1 VIKRRFGYLEPHR
14 GPAPEAAR
22 VLHERGVVVLPDV
35 LSAAEVTELTGDIE
49 RVFREHPRDARPST
63 EKTPAEDLFRYE
75 MLNRSAVCQRA
86 VCHPRVLE
94 VVEPLLGEDCH
105 VIANTAWRN
114 PVGQEGAHGGQMWH
128 IDAGPHVPRPPGTAW
143 PGDVPYPVFAVGT
156 HFLLKDCRLEDGP
169 TGVIPGSHRS
179 GQHPPF
185 DALLDEALSYE
196 GERCVPAL
204 GRAGDVV
211 LFVSDV
217 WHRRMPTLPGEH
229 GRFFL
234 QVHYG
239 RRDIAQR
246 LRPTSEASQLSDEA
260 VARATT
266 ERERTVIGLHAAQ
279 FYDG

>member
-1 VIKRRFGYLEPHR
+1 MIERKFGYLEPHR
-14 GPAPEAAR
+14 GTVPDAAR
-22 VLHERGVVVLPDV
+22 VLDERGVVVLPQV
-35 LSAAEVTELTGDIE
+35 FSAAEVAELATDIE
-49 RVFREHPRDARPST
+49 RVFREHPRDERPST
-63 EKTPAEDLFRYE
+63 DTTPGEDLFRYE

-86 VCHPRVLE
+86 VCHPSVLE
-94 VVEPLLGEDCH
+94 VVEPLLGDDCH

-114 PVGQEGAHGGQMWH
+114 PVGQAGAHGGQMWH

-143 PGDVPYPVFAVGT
+143 PDGVPYPVFAVAT
-156 HFLLKDCRLEDGP
+156 HFLLKDSRLEDGP

-185 DALLDEALSYE
+185 DALLDESLTYDGE
-196 GERCVPAL
+196 GCVPAL
-204 GRAGDVV
+204 GKAGDVV

-217 WHRRMPTLPGEH
+217 WHRRMPTRPGEH
-229 GRFFL
+229 GRLFL

-246 LRPTSEASQLSDEA
+246 LRPTSESNQLSEQA

-266 ERERTVIGLHAAQ
+266 ERERTVIGLHTAQ

>member
-1 VIKRRFGYLEPHR
+1 VILRKFGYLESRR
-14 GPAPEAAR
+14 GEVPEAAR
-22 VLHERGVVVLPDV
+22 ELHERGVVVLPQV
-35 LSAAEVTELTGDIE
+35 LSGAEVTELEADIE
-49 RVFREHPRDARPST
+49 RVFREYPRDARPSSESAAT
-63 EKTPAEDLFRYE
+63 EDLFRYE
-75 MLNRSAVCQRA
+75 MLNRSAVCQRT
-86 VCHPRVLE
+86 VSHPDVLE
-94 VVEPLLGEDCH
+94 VIEPLLGQDCH

-114 PVGQEGAHGGQMWH
+114 PVGQKGSHGGQMWH

-143 PGDVPYPVFAVGT
+143 PDEVPYPVFAVGT
-156 HFLLKDCRLEDGP
+156 HFLLKDSRLEDGP

-185 DALLDEALSYE
+185 DALLDESLTWE
-196 GERCVPAL
+196 GKGCVPAL

-217 WHRRMPTLPGEH
+217 WHRRLPTLPGEH
-229 GRFFL
+229 GRSFL

-260 VARATT
+260 VARATS
-266 ERERTVIGLHAAQ
+266 ERERTVIGLHAPQ